1 MSNQQIDVKK
11 LIDCAKKHKGEDY
24 DIFEDMIVVPPERT
38 EREKRENK
46 QAIERFG
53 REFTCL
59 HRNVPPQCE
68 KIDLPLTDAEIEWV
82 CDHVTRYGFG
92 VFHDHFNLTPKQETE
107 IKQLEQEDCTN
118 VQLCDKIRA
127 LNAAAREDRI

>member
-1 MSNQQIDVKK
+1 MSKK
-11 LIDCAKKHKGEDY
+11 RLNTEKLTRAVEKCSNKKY
-24 DIFEDMIVVPPERT
+24 SPFEDLFVIPPERT
-38 EREKRENK
+38 EQEKLEDKR
-46 QAIERFG
+46 AIERFG